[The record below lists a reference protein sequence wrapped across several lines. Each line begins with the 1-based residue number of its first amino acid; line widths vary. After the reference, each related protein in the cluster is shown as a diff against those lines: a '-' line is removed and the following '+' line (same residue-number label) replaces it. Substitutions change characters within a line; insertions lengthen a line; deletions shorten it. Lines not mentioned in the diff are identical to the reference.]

1 MYSYNAKV
9 QINLN
14 ITKLVDK
21 ESRVLLIIFPMS
33 HNFCITP
40 NETPVSLES

>member
-21 ESRVLLIIFPMS
+21 NFVISIMGSVLLITF
-33 HNFCITP
+33 
-40 NETPVSLES
+40 

>member
-21 ESRVLLIIFPMS
+21 
-33 HNFCITP
+33 NFVI
-40 NETPVSLES
+40 SIMGFY

>member
-21 ESRVLLIIFPMS
+21 
-33 HNFCITP
+33 NFA
-40 NETPVSLES
+40 NHGVSKFALDIEYQ